1 MDKPKLIVVGGPNGA
16 GKSTLS
22 YKYAAELNAEYV
34 GADDIAHRLC
44 PEDPYSVRIASSRA
58 FIERIKFV
66 ISEGTSLVVETT
78 LAGKTFEQFIK
89 LASDSGYETTIV
101 FIFLD
106 SDDLCVK
113 RVAQRVKNGG
123 HDVPETDIRRRFKRT
138 LANFWDLYRNL
149 VDNWIVAYN
158 GGEYLQDV
166 AIGSQ
171 RTIAIRDEQL
181 FQLFLNRGGLVED
194 E

>member
-1 MDKPKLIVVGGPNGA
+1 M
-16 GKSTLS
+16 
-22 YKYAAELNAEYV
+22 
-34 GADDIAHRLC
+34 
-44 PEDPYSVRIASSRA
+44 
-58 FIERIKFV
+58 
-66 ISEGTSLVVETT
+66 
-78 LAGKTFEQFIK
+78 
-89 LASDSGYETTIV
+89 
-101 FIFLD
+101 
-106 SDDLCVK
+106 
-113 RVAQRVKNGG
+113 
-123 HDVPETDIRRRFKRT
+123 
-138 LANFWDLYRNL
+138 